1 MMEDDYYDPYQ
12 QKSGPSPARW
22 LLFVLF
28 LIMGPIGTIGIVL
41 LAPADMTPI
50 YMIFYIPM
58 VIFGLYASY
67 RWAQGREIAPTDIS
81 EDDRILASMRKH
93 ALPTKRIPGTD
104 TFRCGN
110 CNNVVDLVNAIPVD
124 TDLVRC
130 PFCDT
135 RLHLQ

>member
-28 LIMGPIGTIGIVL
+28 LILGPIGTIGITL
-41 LAPADMTPI
+41 LAPADMIPI

-110 CNNVVDLVNAIPVD
+110 CNNVVDFVNAIPVD
-124 TDLVRC
+124 TDIVRC